1 MPDINSVL
9 ERIISLYDGG
19 KDPMTIMQSMMQR
32 LPNVQQMGV
41 QFQNMTQGRS
51 STEVLMQLAKQGG
64 ASQQNLDG
72 LARILGVNR

>member
-9 ERIISLYDGG
+9 ERIISLYDSGR
-19 KDPMTIMQSMMQR
+19 DPMSIMQTMTQR

-41 QFQNMTQGRS
+41 QFQNMTQGRKP
-51 STEVLMQLAKQGG
+51 TEVLMQLAKQGG

>member
-9 ERIISLYDGG
+9 ERIISLYDSGR
-19 KDPMTIMQSMMQR
+19 DPMFIMQTMTQR

>member
-9 ERIISLYDGG
+9 ERIISLYDSGT
-19 KDPMTIMQSMMQR
+19 DPMSIMQNMQQR
-32 LPNVQQMGV
+32 LPNIGQMRV

>member
-9 ERIISLYDGG
+9 ERIISLYDSGR
-19 KDPMTIMQSMMQR
+19 DPMSIMQTMTQR

-51 STEVLMQLAKQGG
+51 TTEVLMQLAKQGG

-72 LARILGVNR
+72 LARILGVNK